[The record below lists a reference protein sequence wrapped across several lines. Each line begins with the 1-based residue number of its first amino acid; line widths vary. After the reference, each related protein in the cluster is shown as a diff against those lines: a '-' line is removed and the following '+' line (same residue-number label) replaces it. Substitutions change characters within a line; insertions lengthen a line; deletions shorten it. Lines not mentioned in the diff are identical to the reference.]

1 MNKKVVLGVAAVL
14 LCAAAGVF
22 AVDKAVDKAGELKKL
37 EAERTA
43 LTWKI
48 VDKRAELIAGNA
60 DCRELHEQIMAL
72 HRELALKLDADPA
85 MRDLNTKADE
95 LDRKIAE
102 LKK

>member
-1 MNKKVVLGVAAVL
+1 MNKKMGFGVAALL
-14 LCAAAGVF
+14 LCAAAGVW
-22 AVDKAVDKAGELKKL
+22 AVDKAEELKKL

-48 VDKRAELIAGNA
+48 VDKRSELISGNA

-85 MRDLNTKADE
+85 MRELNVKAEE
-95 LDRKIAE
+95 LDRRIAE